1 MKKRLSVVSMIL
13 LAAATLGAAVF
24 AAAPEAGT
32 AGQAGAVPTKEAEI
46 LVRVLEGIRETPA
59 EPVKFVTSSYLR
71 YLLSANIPSENDLEK
86 ERASIRKVFNLKDV
100 TLLTEATLHW
110 ERGKG
115 DLLANVFRLD
125 SREYLIRMSFV
136 GLGLPSQFKLEVQ
149 EQAGGTKTSL
159 LDTAFTAAQDNIS
172 VFGFENSQGKPY
184 FLSLRVQKFIGEPVS
199 APAVSRGPRLIKVID
214 PVYPEEALKAKV
226 GGVVIIEATT
236 DPKGRVAKTKVLRSI
251 PLLDQAAV
259 DAVKQWVYEP
269 LVEDGRPREI
279 TFTVTVRFDPDKE
292 KAKASPVGVEGGVEG
307 GVVGGVVGGVSG
319 GVMGGVTG
327 GVQGGVEKGVSGAV
341 VGGVMGGV
349 ITVPK
354 QKSDEFE
361 KGAVR
366 AVGNI
371 KPPRL
376 VKSVDPVYPEEAK
389 KKKISGI
396 VILEART
403 SETGD
408 VEGVLVLRS
417 VPGLDE
423 AAIAAVKQWKYE
435 PMLINGKPQKVVFTV
450 TVRFMLDGEKEA
462 LAAAHRKKAEEFAR
476 GAVKAVGEIEPPKAI
491 KIVDP
496 VYPEAARQ
504 ERVEGVV
511 ILSVKTDE
519 SGQVI
524 DAMVLRSIPPLDAA
538 AIAAVKQWV
547 YEPTVIDG
555 KPVKMVFTVTVRFQL
570 Q

>member
-13 LAAATLGAAVF
+13 LAAAAL
-24 AAAPEAGT
+24 AAAPETGT
-32 AGQAGAVPTKEAEI
+32 AGQARAVPTKEAEI

-125 SREYLIRMSFV
+125 GREYLIRMSFV

-149 EQAGGTKTSL
+149 EQAGGTKASL
-159 LDTAFTAAQDNIS
+159 LDTAFTVAQDNIS

-199 APAVSRGPRLIKVID
+199 APAVSRGPRLLKVVD

-236 DPKGRVAKTKVLRSI
+236 DPTGRVAKTKVLRSI

-269 LVEDGRPREI
+269 LIEDGRPREI
-279 TFTVTVRFDPDKE
+279 TLTVTVRFDPDKE
-292 KAKASPVGVEGGVEG
+292 KAKASPAGVEG
-307 GVVGGVVGGVSG
+307 GVVAGVVGGVSG

-327 GVQGGVEKGVSGAV
+327 GVQGGVEKGVTGAV
-341 VGGVMGGV
+341 VGGVMGGVVTGTADV

-435 PMLINGKPQKVVFTV
+435 PMLINGKPQKLVFTV